1 MMNDQQATDYVIRAL
16 GRFVERNQI
25 ITEVCE
31 RTGKSWAYA
40 EAFVQE
46 VEREHARRIQKR
58 RVPMIM
64 GMAVGLTVAGVVVTL
79 GVIVLTLNGWTS
91 SLWGVPYLGNLSVFI
106 GGMATLAGGIIG
118 LSQAQKELKQ
128 PREES
133 DAIDGGLYL

>member
-1 MMNDQQATDYVIRAL
+1 MNDQQAADYVIRAL
-16 GRFVERNQI
+16 GHFVERNQI

-46 VEREHARRIQKR
+46 VERDHARRIQKR

-79 GVIVLTLNGWTS
+79 GVIVLTLNGWS
-91 SLWGVPYLGNLSVFI
+91 SSMWGVPYLGNVSALI
-106 GGMATLAGGIIG
+106 GGLATLAGGVIG
-118 LSQAQKELKQ
+118 LSQAQKGLAQHK
-128 PREES
+128 EES
-133 DAIDGGLYL
+133 DTIDGGLYL